1 MKYSRKRTS
10 HRRRSSRM
18 RGGSG
23 ADGRSKT
30 SDTTSA
36 STSKTTQKVDL
47 GDLVE
52 YKNPDGTAAL
62 VLTPDNAAAA
72 TTDSTASQSGGRRKH
87 RHTKNCRH
95 SRKTHRRSK
104 RGGMGLGEAI
114 LPFGLFGLQKLFQ
127 KRSSSKAKKH

>member
-1 MKYSRKRTS
+1 MKYSRKRS
-10 HRRRSSRM
+10 SSSRRRSSRM

-30 SDTTSA
+30 SDMSA
-36 STSKTTQKVDL
+36 AATPATTQKVDL
-47 GDLVE
+47 GNLIE

-62 VLTPDNAAAA
+62 VLTPDNTA
-72 TTDSTASQSGGRRKH
+72 STAASQSGGRRKH

>member
-1 MKYSRKRTS
+1 MKYSQKRS
-10 HRRRSSRM
+10 RSSRRRSSRM

-30 SDTTSA
+30 SDMSA
-36 STSKTTQKVDL
+36 ATPATTQKVDL
-47 GDLVE
+47 GNLVE

-62 VLTPDNAAAA
+62 VLTPDNSA
-72 TTDSTASQSGGRRKH
+72 STAASQSGGRRKH

>member
-1 MKYSRKRTS
+1 MKYSQKRS
-10 HRRRSSRM
+10 RSSRRRSSRM

-30 SDTTSA
+30 SDATAAATPA
-36 STSKTTQKVDL
+36 TTQKVDL

-52 YKNPDGTAAL
+52 YKNPDGSAAL
-62 VLTPDNAAAA
+62 VLTPDNTAS
-72 TTDSTASQSGGRRKH
+72 TTTATASQSGGRRKH

-127 KRSSSKAKKH
+127 KRRSSKAKKH

>member
-1 MKYSRKRTS
+1 MS
-10 HRRRSSRM
+10 
-18 RGGSG
+18 GGSG
-23 ADGRSKT
+23 AAGRSKT
-30 SDTTSA
+30 SDMTSA
-36 STSKTTQKVDL
+36 ATPATTQKVDL

-62 VLTPDNAAAA
+62 VLTPDNTASTTT
-72 TTDSTASQSGGRRKH
+72 TTDTTSQSGGRRKH

-95 SRKTHRRSK
+95 SRKTQRRSK

-127 KRSSSKAKKH
+127 KRRSSKAKKH

>member
-1 MKYSRKRTS
+1 MKYSRKRSS

-18 RGGSG
+18 SGGSG

-30 SDTTSA
+30 SDTSA
-36 STSKTTQKVDL
+36 STPATTQKVDL
-47 GDLVE
+47 GNLVE

-62 VLTPDNAAAA
+62 VLTPENA
-72 TTDSTASQSGGRRKH
+72 TASQSGGRRKH

-95 SRKTHRRSK
+95 SRKTQRRSK

-127 KRSSSKAKKH
+127 KRRSSKAKKN

>member
-10 HRRRSSRM
+10 SSRRRSSRM

-30 SDTTSA
+30 SDTSA
-36 STSKTTQKVDL
+36 ATPATTQKVDL

-62 VLTPDNAAAA
+62 VLTPDNPA
-72 TTDSTASQSGGRRKH
+72 STAASQSGGRRKH